1 MEARALQTHV
11 PTAAVPLEKL
21 AANPKLSDAE
31 KVAEVSRQFEAVFLR
46 QILQDAR
53 KSGITSSTTPE
64 SATKAIYDDLVD
76 NQLADNISRS
86 GEFGLAR
93 CLRAQLARQVLPP
106 AGAESKPD
114 AGAAGIKALTH

>member
-11 PTAAVPLEKL
+11 RTATVPLEKL
-21 AANPKLSDAE
+21 AANPKLSDAQ

-53 KSGITSSTTPE
+53 KSGITCSATPQ
-64 SATKAIYDDLVD
+64 SATKAIYNDLVD
-76 NQLADNISRS
+76 NQMADSISRS

-93 CLRAQLARQVLPP
+93 CLRAQMARQVLPH
-106 AGAESKPD
+106 AGVEPKPD
-114 AGAAGIKALTH
+114 AGAAGLKALTH